1 MPERWLER
9 ITMSTPR
16 TNHAQKMEM
25 NVQTHREKMTRV
37 FATRSDSKPVR
48 LFSRASARSARHCG
62 AFKNLGRHACA
73 PFLTQ
78 KWSFNLQTY
87 ELVLQIATIYTSTH
101 YIISSSLFFFCFKC
115 QFLETIHV
123 SLRASNTGSRTVSC
137 FCPPLMNLDAD
148 SFVHKMAPSL
158 T

>member
-1 MPERWLER
+1 MGGGEPSTQGAQRHKASDMNEKVARSHSYKSQSGEGAPAILTMPERWLER

-48 LFSRASARSARHCG
+48 LFSTASARSARHCG
-62 AFKNLGRHACA
+62 AFKSLGRHACA

-78 KWSFNLQTY
+78 NGASICRLMSCSYKLQQSTLQRTISFPHLY
-87 ELVLQIATIYTSTH
+87 
-101 YIISSSLFFFCFKC
+101 FF
-115 QFLETIHV
+115 L
-123 SLRASNTGSRTVSC
+123 L
-137 FCPPLMNLDAD
+137 
-148 SFVHKMAPSL
+148 
-158 T
+158 